1 MATFEIDHPVIVTLR
16 EELAKRVETYK
27 ANFALRDSGGKVTTY
42 SKAVTL
48 PLSADESDIV
58 EGISQFI
65 VEHEATDIEDER
77 KAIFFSHIARQL
89 QQASDFFKDL
99 AEDWANY
106 IPTSQGSD
114 ERLTDAQLKD
124 LSKECYSFFQN
135 IIDWTGDPEA
145 TGQSYTA
152 RANDK
157 GFLLDIPRI
166 KASSKDSNATASTF
180 HLHVNDVKMNKEA
193 QAPYMNHA
201 FREAFGTKFKASEL
215 IDMLKEQGITFT
227 TKGPKSFALPSGETF
242 QVEFV
247 AQ

>member
-42 SKAVTL
+42 SKAITL
-48 PLSADESDIV
+48 PLDDEEQDIID
-58 EGISQFI
+58 GLSKFI
-65 VEHEATDIEDER
+65 VEHESTDIENER

-89 QQASDFFKDL
+89 QQASEFFKDL

-106 IPTSQGSD
+106 IPTAQGGD
-114 ERLTDAQLKD
+114 ERLTDAQLKS

-145 TGQSYTA
+145 SGQSYTA

-166 KASSKDSNATASTF
+166 KVSTKSQSNSTTF
-180 HLHVNDVKMNKEA
+180 HLVVDDVEMNPA
-193 QAPYMNHA
+193 MQVPYMNHA
-201 FREAFGTKFKASEL
+201 LREAFGTKFKASEL

-227 TKGPKSFALPSGETF
+227 TKGTKSFALPSGETF

-247 AQ
+247 AK